1 MPTNPTD
8 ATRSLNVIKF
18 FDWAYKN
25 GSAMA
30 TSLEYIPL
38 PEAVQTVVR
47 AAWHSQVKGP
57 DGKPVY

>member
-1 MPTNPTD
+1 
-8 ATRSLNVIKF
+8 
-18 FDWAYKN
+18 
-25 GSAMA
+25 MA